1 MDEEIHKGIF
11 ISHILK
17 IFIFSLGAY
26 SIYKQDWIWAFA
38 SFFAFLLSMS
48 PLLIERSLKISLP
61 WTLDLLIVV
70 PLMLHVWGG
79 VLGLY
84 SIPYY
89 DKIAHFISSI
99 IIAFLALII
108 IYVLDM
114 YWEGLKMDLFMIGFF
129 IIIFT
134 IALGGIWEIGEFI
147 SDEIIVGA
155 PKAQV
160 SLSDTM
166 MDLIYDSIAGIIVGV
181 GGTIGIRRGDFK
193 EIISQLGKEAKK
205 WHGKRFQQAK
215 KMAMESLQKALKEGK
230 VDEKVMPILALLN
243 GMDDFFTTSSC
254 SGRIVVME
262 IPSIGKKKDAHFL
275 GKWHREVNVAEVK
288 DAIERH
294 HQGEIWLLVQSPIFH
309 VSTLS
314 MEKAKGLM
322 RVALQSGFKNSG
334 IKSVNGRIVVELC
347 STERLD
353 FIIVKNGKMMCN
365 DLEEIVKIANTMMER
380 IKEKLKRL
388 EKNIS
393 KKFKIGQ

>member
-1 MDEEIHKGIF
+1 MVEKGI
-11 ISHILK
+11 IASHILK
-17 IFIFSLGAY
+17 IFISLMGAL

-38 SFFAFLLSMS
+38 SFFALLLSMS

-61 WTLDLLIVV
+61 WIMDLLIVI
-70 PLMLHVWGG
+70 PLTLHVWGG

-89 DKIAHFISSI
+89 DKFAHFISST
-99 IIAFLALII
+99 IIAFLALIV
-108 IYVLDM
+108 IYVLDI
-114 YWEGLKMDLFMIGFF
+114 YWEGLKMDLFMIAFF

-134 IALGGIWEIGEFI
+134 IAIGGIWEIGEFI
-147 SDEIIVGA
+147 SDQIIVGA

-160 SLSDTM
+160 SLYDTM
-166 MDLIYDSIAGIIVGV
+166 MDLIYDSIAGIIVGI

-215 KMAMESLQKALKEGK
+215 KMAMKSLQKALEKGK

-262 IPSIGKKKDAHFL
+262 IPSVGKKREAHFL
-275 GKWHREVNVAEVK
+275 GKWHREAGMDEIK
-288 DAIERH
+288 KAIEKYK
-294 HQGEIWLLVQSPIFH
+294 QGELWLLVQSPIFH

-314 MEKAKGLM
+314 MERAKELM
-322 RVALQSGFKNSG
+322 RIALQSGFKNSG
-334 IKSVNGRIVVELC
+334 IKSFNGRIVIEIC

-353 FIIVKNGKMMCN
+353 FLLAKNGKMICS
-365 DLEEIVKIANTMMER
+365 DLEEVVKSVNEIMER

-393 KKFKIGQ
+393 KEVKH